1 MGVGKSTF
9 IKENKLEDFVLS
21 FDELRIKMA
30 GFDMSEN
37 GLVIS
42 SRKDRQVW
50 QILYTMLET
59 RMEMG
64 LFTVVDAMHL
74 HTRDFKKYKE
84 LADLYGYKIYVK
96 RFDDISLEELL
107 DRNTKRETY
116 KQIPTDVIVKK
127 YEIFTNQV
135 LPDYVTVIN
144 SVDELMPKAEKLDK
158 WDRIYCV
165 GDIHNNADKL
175 EIIYNEIKEEQNS
188 LYIFTGDIFDR
199 GSKPY
204 ETMLLVG
211 KLLELDNVRFI
222 QGNHERHVRNYVYG
236 TDKYSNQFKTTTLD
250 KILERTQDTSIL
262 ANLTDRLEEF
272 LHSWVISGYEY
283 GGEDGYGLQF
293 SINTLDNEQRNKMFN
308 NQSLS
313 LEEISEL
320 IKKLPSPKKR
330 KFTLNFAVT
339 GENDLD
345 VAKMNKL
352 FDKERC
358 IVKIT
363 SIHETVEA
371 VKNGYEIVHTFDV
384 YEKYEKPLVAAGWD
398 VIVFVPSLE
407 EDEDRITC
415 GNSLIALENSK
426 KKEN

>member
-1 MGVGKSTF
+1 MKKLLILNGIMGAGKSTF

-21 FDELRIKMA
+21 SDELRIKMA

-42 SRKDRQVW
+42 SKQDRQVW
-50 QILYTMLET
+50 SMLYTILES
-59 RMEMG
+59 RMNMG

-74 HTRDFKKYKE
+74 HIRDFKKYKE
-84 LADLYGYKIYVK
+84 LADLYGYEIYVK
-96 RFDDISLEELL
+96 RFDNVTLEELL

-135 LPDYVTVIN
+135 LPEYVTVIN
-144 SVDELMPKAEKLDK
+144 SIDELLPKAEKLDK

-175 EIIYNEIKEEQNS
+175 EIIYKEIEKEQNS

-199 GSKPY
+199 GEKPY

-236 TDKYSNQFKTTTLD
+236 TDNYSNQFKNTTLN

-262 ANLTDRLEEF
+262 SNLVGRLEEF
-272 LHSWVISGYEY
+272 ILLEFRWGTYFICHAGVSELPKNMLYLAGQNCEY
-283 GGEDGYGLQF
+283 GTGSYETEIDMLWEKNMKGITQVHGHRETTSTEHSVRIDYSHEGYIGVYDIF
-293 SINTLDNEQRNKMFN
+293 
-308 NQSLS
+308 
-313 LEEISEL
+313 EEEL
-320 IKKLPSPKKR
+320 R
-330 KFTLNFAVT
+330 K
-339 GENDLD
+339 
-345 VAKMNKL
+345 
-352 FDKERC
+352 
-358 IVKIT
+358 I
-363 SIHETVEA
+363 
-371 VKNGYEIVHTFDV
+371 
-384 YEKYEKPLVAAGWD
+384 
-398 VIVFVPSLE
+398 
-407 EDEDRITC
+407 
-415 GNSLIALENSK
+415 
-426 KKEN
+426 

>member
-1 MGVGKSTF
+1 MKKLLILNGVMGSGKSTF
-9 IKENKLEDFVLS
+9 IKQNHLEDFVIS
-21 FDELRIKMA
+21 SDELRIKMA

-175 EIIYNEIKEEQNS
+175 EIVYNEVKENQNS

-199 GSKPY
+199 GEKPH

-236 TDKYSNQFKTTTLD
+236 TTNYSNQFKNTTLD
-250 KILERTQDTSIL
+250 KILEKTQDTTIL
-262 ANLTDRLEEF
+262 NGLVDRLEEF
-272 LHSWVISGYEY
+272 IYFRFRSDTYFVCHAGVGALPKNMLYLSGQNCEY
-283 GGEDGYGLQF
+283 GTGDYSTEVDELWEKNMTGITQIHGHRETTSTEH
-293 SINTLDNEQRNKMFN
+293 SIRVDYSHANCIGVYN
-308 NQSLS
+308 
-313 LEEISEL
+313 I
-320 IKKLPSPKKR
+320 
-330 KFTLNFAVT
+330 
-339 GENDLD
+339 
-345 VAKMNKL
+345 
-352 FDKERC
+352 FDKELR
-358 IVKIT
+358 
-363 SIHETVEA
+363 
-371 VKNGYEIVHTFDV
+371 EI
-384 YEKYEKPLVAAGWD
+384 
-398 VIVFVPSLE
+398 
-407 EDEDRITC
+407 
-415 GNSLIALENSK
+415 
-426 KKEN
+426 